1 MLSIGWIGVS
11 YLLLLIDLN
20 LFHFFRS
27 IRFVAVGFREFSR
40 LLAWIPFWIFVK
52 ITVTR
57 KSRVL
62 QALSC
67 MFMYLLLCIVTYV
80 PTYISR

>member
-52 ITVTR
+52 IQ
-57 KSRVL
+57 L
-62 QALSC
+62 
-67 MFMYLLLCIVTYV
+67 
-80 PTYISR
+80 